1 MDRNLEELKLEDILK
16 NPGDVKHDN
25 AKLSNQEQAFNV
37 REFIFIYYGHSK
49 DKKSRLVAEYLNEYV
64 GLHNPEEHNSGLRR

>member
-25 AKLSNQEQAFNV
+25 AKLSN
-37 REFIFIYYGHSK
+37 
-49 DKKSRLVAEYLNEYV
+49 
-64 GLHNPEEHNSGLRR
+64 